1 MTPVAITF
9 LFAAWVVQQ
18 ATVFAVLFSLLISA
32 LIILWIFW
40 RKLVPRRLN
49 SRAIGMMC
57 IGWLVGLSVHI

>member
-32 LIILWIFW
+32 LIILCIFW

-57 IGWLVGLSVHI
+57 IGWLVGQYVHI